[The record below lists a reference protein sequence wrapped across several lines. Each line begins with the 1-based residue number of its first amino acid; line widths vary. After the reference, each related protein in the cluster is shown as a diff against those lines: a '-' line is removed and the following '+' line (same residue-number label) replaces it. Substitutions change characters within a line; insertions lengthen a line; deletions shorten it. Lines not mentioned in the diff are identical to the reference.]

1 MEKSLIE
8 KWFPVRKLSRDAAI
22 EMAYKAVPAYIKH
35 CRELKIPEKNIRR
48 NFYDPKIRNLH
59 PWFARRPC
67 SVARALTLAATLPAA
82 VDDKSFMKA
91 IGWNEKSKAFILEG
105 YPPLL
110 FYTDPDRQLI
120 NELSSE
126 HIGKSAHEI
135 VICDPMAGGGTI
147 PLESLRLGF
156 RSIAVEYNP
165 VAYLILKGTI
175 EYPSLYGNKLAEHVR
190 EESKKLISYAEDEL
204 GRFYPRNSEGYIV
217 ARGVKCPHCEGKIP
231 LLHTAQIARSTYLG
245 LKFDSS
251 TKDFRPYITKFP
263 NALPYQGKKR
273 GEIICPYCG
282 AHLTK
287 KQAYKLW
294 TEHHTAILNELRK
307 GIFNKDKILSTHVLL
322 VKQTKKGYVICNQEE
337 DISAFL
343 DACKTLMSSFKDFEE
358 YIPRSE
364 IPLSNEVFAPMKEY
378 GIKYWYE
385 LFNPRQLLSLT
396 MLIKYVHE
404 RCKFLLSQG
413 RLGAAISLYLVI
425 GISRVIDYNSIATTW
440 KKGTIRDT
448 IGRYAQ
454 GRKITY
460 GEAYCEAIIPYRNL
474 NWIFESSF
482 TNKEKTEGGICP
494 IVNELC
500 KSVGNM
506 GKHISV
512 IHGDSRFLS
521 SILSN
526 VPVDVINVD
535 PPYFDQHIY
544 SDISEYFWQIFRIA
558 LRPLIEAEL
567 LFEKSNLADWK
578 PTSSIVP
585 REGEIIARKSRRKRR
600 KISEESVD
608 VDNIQP
614 FDQDWYTNQMGILF
628 SECFKSLKSDG
639 ILLTWFTHRSFEAW
653 KAIISALY
661 AGGFYVTKI
670 WPVTSEL
677 LTRLVSKRNNLTLNR
692 TLIICARKR
701 DEKEISESN
710 LRRHAINLMKDMCD
724 VLAKMNA
731 TRSELRIFLRA
742 VAMCAVTKAS
752 LPKEAL
758 NPIQYCQS
766 KLIPWSVKLVEET
779 LPVFFKRFTQR
790 YSSRTLEDFL

>member
-1 MEKSLIE
+1 MRKSLIE
-8 KWFPVRKLSRDAAI
+8 NWFPVQKISRDAAI
-22 EMAYKAVPAYIKH
+22 EMAYKAIPAYIKH
-35 CRELKIPEKNIRR
+35 CRELKIPERNIKR
-48 NFYDPKIRNLH
+48 NFHDPKIRNLH

-67 SVARALTLAATLPAA
+67 SVARALTLAAILPAL
-82 VDDKSFMKA
+82 VNKKHFMKA
-91 IGWNEKSKAFILEG
+91 IGWDEKSKAFILEG

-110 FYTDPDRQLI
+110 FYTEPQRHFI
-120 NELSSE
+120 NELLSK
-126 HIGKSAHEI
+126 HIGKSTHEI

-156 RSIAVEYNP
+156 KSIAVEYNP

-175 EYPSLYGNKLAEHVR
+175 EYPSLYGNELAERVK
-190 EESKKLISYAEDEL
+190 EESKRLISYAEDEL
-204 GRFYPRNSEGYIV
+204 GKFYPKNSEGYIV
-217 ARGVKCPHCEGKIP
+217 ARGVKCPRCEGQIP
-231 LLHTAQIARSTYLG
+231 LLHTAQITRSTYLD

-251 TKDFRPYITKFP
+251 TKKFKAYVTKFP
-263 NALPYQGKKR
+263 KILLYQRSKR

-282 AHLTK
+282 ADLTK
-287 KQAYKLW
+287 KQTYKNW
-294 TEHHTAILNELRK
+294 TKHHTTILNELKK
-307 GIFNKDKILSTHVLL
+307 GIFNKDKILSTHLLL
-322 VKQTKKGYVICNQEE
+322 VKQTKKGYIICEQE
-337 DISAFL
+337 DISSFL
-343 DACKTLMSSFKDFEE
+343 NACKALMKSFKILEN
-358 YIPRSE
+358 YIPTSE
-364 IPLSNEVFAPMKEY
+364 IPSSNEVFAPMKEY

-385 LFNPRQLLSLT
+385 LFNPRQLLCLAILT
-396 MLIKYVHE
+396 KYVHE
-404 RCKFLLSQG
+404 RCKSFLSQG
-413 RLGAAISLYLVI
+413 ELGAAISLYLAI

-474 NWIFESSF
+474 NWIFEPSL
-482 TNKEKTEGGICP
+482 TYKGKTEGGICP
-494 IVNELC
+494 LLSELC
-500 KSVGNM
+500 KRVGNM
-506 GKHISV
+506 GEHILT
-512 IHGDSRFLS
+512 IHGDSRLLS
-521 SILSN
+521 SMLSN
-526 VPVDVINVD
+526 IPVDVINVD

-567 LFEKSNLADWK
+567 LFEKTNLPNWK
-578 PTSSIVP
+578 PTSSVVP
-585 REGEIIARKSRRKRR
+585 REGEIIARKSRRKRQ
-600 KISEESVD
+600 KIMKGNIDEHS
-608 VDNIQP
+608 IQP
-614 FDQDWYTNQMGILF
+614 FDQDWYTNQMGMLF
-628 SECFKSLKSDG
+628 GECFKILRNDG

-701 DEKEISESN
+701 DGKEISESD
-710 LRRHAINLMKDMCD
+710 LRRHAINLMKDMCNL
-724 VLAKMNA
+724 LAEMNA
-731 TRSELRIFLRA
+731 TRSELEIFLRA
-742 VAMCAVTKAS
+742 AAMCAVTKAS
-752 LPKEAL
+752 LPKEAP

-766 KLIPWSVKLVEET
+766 ELIPWSLKLVEET
-779 LPVFFKRFTQR
+779 LPNFFNQFTQK